1 MKQTRRRALRVG
13 DRHLRKNNFCIG
25 AYWGQYIKSCLI
37 YYENL
42 SLTFYRTVV
51 NCDHEY
57 EIFRRS
63 DIMNDIKWRSVV
75 DDWEYIDYPDNRV
88 IVKTNVAIRI
98 SWAKSIHW
106 QTAELTDCNEKAL
119 EYAFFE

>member
-1 MKQTRRRALRVG
+1 
-13 DRHLRKNNFCIG
+13 
-25 AYWGQYIKSCLI
+25 
-37 YYENL
+37 
-42 SLTFYRTVV
+42 
-51 NCDHEY
+51 
-57 EIFRRS
+57 
-63 DIMNDIKWRSVV
+63 MNDIKWRSVV